1 MIMTFNDF
9 LKTNPAFYS
18 RVQFDPLLT
27 SLFNGRPM
35 EEVITLFYGDH
46 NVNRTLEEMIREF
59 NKVNNAMVNKS
70 LILNKIHTSLN
81 DILDKEDIFI
91 TSTTKGNN
99 KGSNWENQRPIT
111 YPSGSIDDKTK
122 ANVINSNE
130 NITTNSNYEIN
141 KIILSSDL
149 LNKYPNLGQMVID
162 SYGYIFEVVF

>member
-1 MIMTFNDF
+1 MTFNDF
-9 LKTNPAFYS
+9 LKMNPTFYS
-18 RVQFDPLLT
+18 GVQFDPLLT
-27 SLFNGRPM
+27 PLFNGRPM
-35 EEVITLFYGDH
+35 EEVITLFYGDYV
-46 NVNRTLEEMIREF
+46 VNRSLEDMTREF
-59 NKVNNAMVNKS
+59 NKVNNDIVNKS
-70 LILNKIHTSLN
+70 LILNKLHTSLN

-130 NITTNSNYEIN
+130 NITTNSNYEVN

-162 SYGYIFEVVF
+162 SYGYIFEGVF